1 MMLRPRSTVCAIAC
15 AFTVASFTA
24 VVGTSAP
31 ASCAPLGFCASD
43 PYVRAVEPR
52 AGSPLKI
59 ELGGD
64 PSTPREVT
72 VKIRDPFGRPVPF
85 NFPPP
90 APTPGTGPIQVIGPV
105 IDREYRGFT
114 IEVVV
119 TDAVTGGTIASSS
132 STIG

>member
-1 MMLRPRSTVCAIAC
+1 MMLKPRSTVCAIAC
-15 AFTVASFTA
+15 AFTVANFAA

-31 ASCAPLGFCASD
+31 ARYAPRECCASD

-64 PSTPREVT
+64 PSKPRAVT
-72 VKIRDPFGRPVPF
+72 VKIRDPFGRPVPYT
-85 NFPPP
+85 FPPP
-90 APTPGTGPIQVIGPV
+90 SPTPGTGPIQVVGP
-105 IDREYRGFT
+105 ILDREYRGFT

-119 TDAVTGGTIASSS
+119 TDAVTGSTIASSS